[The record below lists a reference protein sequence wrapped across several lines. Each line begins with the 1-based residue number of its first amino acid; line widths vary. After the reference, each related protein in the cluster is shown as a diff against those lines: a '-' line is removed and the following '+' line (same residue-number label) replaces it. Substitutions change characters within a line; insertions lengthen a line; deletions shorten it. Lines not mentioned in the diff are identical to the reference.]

1 MWTPPAGVC
10 LRPRPMT
17 APPPRLYFAYSTIL
31 DPETLTRWK
40 AEHSLPSFQL
50 PEGQVAEAQDVD
62 LVFNLHSPRWG
73 GRIASLVQAPGRS
86 VSGKLFRIPD
96 ADWATV
102 RRAEGAQGGSFQEMP
117 VRVKA
122 GGQVVE
128 AVAFASAADRTT
140 LQGPVS
146 ESYAS
151 TLARGAEAAGLP
163 RAYWER
169 LKAEAQILQRVQAV
183 GRELNLK

>member
-1 MWTPPAGVC
+1 M
-10 LRPRPMT
+10 PMT
-17 APPPRLYFAYSTIL
+17 APSPRVYFAYSTIL
-31 DPETLTRWK
+31 DPETLSRWK
-40 AEHSLPSFQL
+40 AEHQQPGFQL

-73 GRIASLVQAPGRS
+73 GRIASLVASPGRS
-86 VSGKLFRIPD
+86 VFGKLFRIPD

-102 RRAEGAQGGSFQEMP
+102 RRAEGAQGGSFKEMP
-117 VRVKA
+117 VKVKA
-122 GGQVVE
+122 GGQMVD
-128 AVAFASAADRTT
+128 AVAFAAAQDRST

-151 TLARGAEAAGLP
+151 TLARAGEAAGLP
-163 RAYWER
+163 KAWWER
-169 LKAEAQILQRVQAV
+169 LKAEAEILQRVQAV